1 MLPLVRGEKAFRNWA
16 DGCTTKGNPPETAE
30 NADPTGKNADSPQK
44 WNIAG
49 RMKPPAI
56 AMEAR
61 SDLRNGQPA
70 DGTERRSG
78 RRASVTPITAGTAG
92 QTETRTPE
100 ELAMPATAIAYV
112 VSAPAADRLPA
123 HTQPDVQKSLR
134 VQKHTDR
141 VAASRTAAA
150 RQAQRDQI
158 VLENLPLVKAIAVR
172 VHENLPVHV
181 DLDDLVHAGI
191 LGLFDA
197 ATKYDPEKM
206 VSFSSYAKHR
216 IKGAILDSLRQLDWA
231 SRDLR
236 RRHKQLEAATRELAG
251 ELHRAPSEAELA
263 NKMGVDVE
271 RWRQMMVDLRNVGL
285 VSASQRPADQED
297 LPAPDFPAAAELQPD
312 SMCSQ
317 QQLRTAL
324 AGAMKSLPERYQKVV
339 ALYYTNELTMKEIGG
354 MLGINES
361 RVSQI
366 HKTAL
371 EKMAVVLQEAGIR
384 SSAAF

>member
-1 MLPLVRGEKAFRNWA
+1 MLPLVRSDRSTRNWTA
-16 DGCTTKGNPPETAE
+16 GCINKGNPPETA
-30 NADPTGKNADSPQK
+30 ANADSTGEREWAINGQS
-44 WNIAG
+44 
-49 RMKPPAI
+49 KPPAVAFEPRDI
-56 AMEAR
+56 AR
-61 SDLRNGQPA
+61 KGQPA
-70 DGTERRSG
+70 VAGG
-78 RRASVTPITAGTAG
+78 VKRRASVTPITAGTAAK
-92 QTETRTPE
+92 TELKSTEVP
-100 ELAMPATAIAYV
+100 AMPAVATLL
-112 VSAPAADRLPA
+112 APIPA
-123 HTQPDVQKSLR
+123 VEPASPTR
-134 VQKHTDR
+134 VKRERAERKTDR
-141 VAASRTAAA
+141 VSASRTAAS

-263 NKMGVDVE
+263 TKMGVDVE

-285 VSASQRPADQED
+285 VSASQRPADQDD
-297 LPAPDFPAAAELQPD
+297 LPAPEFPAATELQPD
-312 SMCSQ
+312 SICSQ
-317 QQLRTAL
+317 QQLRSAL
-324 AGAMKSLPERYQKVV
+324 AGAMKALPVRYQKVV